1 MIKEL
6 QSYNIMDLGFKL
18 RSLSEE
24 ISELESNITYPDSWK
39 AMFSS
44 FNPDL
49 DAESEY

>member
-1 MIKEL
+1 
-6 QSYNIMDLGFKL
+6 MDLGFKL
-18 RSLSEE
+18 KVLDKD
-24 ISELESNITYPDSWK
+24 ILELESNITYPDSWK